1 MEPLGDKFLTYLKI
15 EKNYSKNTLINY
27 SLDLKGFYQF
37 LDNKPLEELDV
48 IALRKY
54 LVVLKERNLSKRS
67 VARKMAS
74 LRTFFRFLIREG
86 YLKKNPMS
94 ALRTPKLEK
103 KLPMVLDENEVKR
116 LIESPENDLI
126 GRRDRAIL
134 ETLYSTG
141 MRVSEVVQL
150 STHEVDFIGGVCRV
164 MGKGSKERLC
174 PIGDHAL
181 RSIRHYLELRDE
193 DGTTGS
199 PRRLSQ
205 KKKANEGALFL
216 NHSPNQSGSRLTDR
230 SVRRIVDRYI
240 NKTCRRENISPHTLR
255 HSFATHLL
263 NRGADLR
270 SVQELLGHENLST
283 TQIYTHVSTQRLK
296 EAYDKAHPRA

>member
-1 MEPLGDKFLTYLKI
+1 MDHYADKFLTYLKV
-15 EKNYSKNTLINY
+15 EKNYSKHTLINY
-27 SLDLKGFYQF
+27 AHDLKNFYTF
-37 LDNKPLEELDV
+37 LGNVKLADADILV
-48 IALRKY
+48 LRKY
-54 LVVLKERNLSKRS
+54 LALSKENSLSKRT
-67 VARKMAS
+67 VARHMAA

-103 KLPMVLDENEVKR
+103 KLPMVLDENEVSR
-116 LIESPENDLI
+116 LMEAPGDDLT

-150 STHEVDFIGGVCRV
+150 DCEGVDFIGGVARV
-164 MGKGSKERLC
+164 LGKGSKERIC
-174 PIGDHAL
+174 PIGDRAL
-181 RSIRHYLELRDE
+181 RCIRHYLELRDRVKE
-193 DGTTGS
+193 GA
-199 PRRLSQ
+199 
-205 KKKANEGALFL
+205 KKKPWGRALFL
-216 NHSPNQSGSRLTDR
+216 NHSPNQSGSRITDR
-230 SVRRIVDRYI
+230 SVRRIVDKYI
-240 NKTCRRENISPHTLR
+240 EQTCRRENISPHTLR

-270 SVQELLGHENLST
+270 SVQELLGHEHLST

>member
-1 MEPLGDKFLTYLKI
+1 MDYCVDKFLAYLKV
-15 EKNYSKNTLINY
+15 EKNYSKHTLVNY
-27 SLDLKGFYQF
+27 AHDLKHFYAF
-37 LDNKPLEELDV
+37 LGNGRLADADILF
-48 IALRKY
+48 LRKY
-54 LVVLKERNLSKRS
+54 LALLKENNLSKRT
-67 VARKMAS
+67 VARHMAA
-74 LRTFFRFLIREG
+74 LRTFFRFLNREG
-86 YLKKNPMS
+86 VLKKNPMI

-103 KLPMVLDENEVKR
+103 KLPMVLDENEVSR
-116 LIESPENDLI
+116 LIEAPGDDLS

-150 STHEVDFIGGVCRV
+150 NSEGVDFIGGVARV
-164 MGKGSKERLC
+164 LGKGSKERLC
-174 PIGDHAL
+174 PIGDRAL
-181 RSIRHYLELRDE
+181 RCIRHYLELRE
-193 DGTTGS
+193 RVKESGT
-199 PRRLSQ
+199 
-205 KKKANEGALFL
+205 KKPGRQALFL

-230 SVRRIVDRYI
+230 SVRRIVDKYI
-240 NKTCRRENISPHTLR
+240 GQTCRRENISPHTLR

-270 SVQELLGHENLST
+270 SVQELLGHEHLST

>member
-1 MEPLGDKFLTYLKI
+1 MDHYADKFLIYLKV
-15 EKNYSKNTLINY
+15 EKNYSKHTLVNY
-27 SLDLKGFYQF
+27 AHDLKNFYAF
-37 LDNKPLEELDV
+37 LGNGRLADADILV
-48 IALRKY
+48 LRKY
-54 LVVLKERNLSKRS
+54 LALLKEKGLSKRT
-67 VARKMAS
+67 VARHMAA

-103 KLPMVLDENEVKR
+103 KLPMVLDENEVSR
-116 LIESPENDLI
+116 LMEAPGDDLS

-150 STHEVDFIGGVCRV
+150 NCEGGDFIGGVARV
-164 MGKGSKERLC
+164 LGKGSKERLC
-174 PIGDHAL
+174 PIGDRAL
-181 RSIRHYLELRDE
+181 RCIRHYLELRE
-193 DGTTGS
+193 RVKEGG
-199 PRRLSQ
+199 
-205 KKKANEGALFL
+205 KKKPWGRALFL
-216 NHSPNQSGSRLTDR
+216 NHSPNRSGSRITDR
-230 SVRRIVDRYI
+230 SVRRIVDKYI
-240 NKTCRRENISPHTLR
+240 ERTCRRENISPHTLR

-270 SVQELLGHENLST
+270 SVQELLGHEHLST

>member
-1 MEPLGDKFLTYLKI
+1 MDHHADKFLTYLKV
-15 EKNYSKNTLINY
+15 EKNYSKHTLINY
-27 SLDLKGFYQF
+27 SHDLKDFYAF
-37 LDNKPLEELDV
+37 LDGKPLADLDV
-48 IALRKY
+48 IFLRKY
-54 LVVLKERNLSKRS
+54 LVILKEKNLSKRS
-67 VARKMAS
+67 VARKMAA

-86 YLKKNPMS
+86 YLRKNPMS

-103 KLPMVLDENEVKR
+103 KLPMVLDESEVSR
-116 LIESPENDLI
+116 LIESPANDMI

-141 MRVSEVVQL
+141 MRVSEVVDL
-150 STHEVDFIGGVCRV
+150 SMEGVDFIGGVCRV
-164 MGKGSKERLC
+164 VGKGSKERLC
-174 PIGDHAL
+174 PIGDRAL
-181 RSIRHYLELRDE
+181 RSIRQYLELRE
-193 DGTTGS
+193 KGKQS
-199 PRRLSQ
+199 E
-205 KKKANEGALFL
+205 KKKTSQQALFL
-216 NHSPNQSGSRLTDR
+216 NHSPNQAGSRLTDR

-240 NKTCRRENISPHTLR
+240 AQTCRRENISPHTLR

-263 NRGADLR
+263 DRGADLR